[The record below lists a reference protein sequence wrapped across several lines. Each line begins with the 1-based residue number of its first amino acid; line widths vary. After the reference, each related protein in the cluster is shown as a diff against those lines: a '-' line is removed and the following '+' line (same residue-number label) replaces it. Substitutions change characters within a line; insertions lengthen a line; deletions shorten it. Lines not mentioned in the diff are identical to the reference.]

1 MFRSFNLRKGMR
13 YRRAR
18 ERRCIPTEGFV
29 KITKDCRENHLYV
42 YIPIDFGSGLQR
54 ELKRRCAPLPFV
66 SRLCTGAMV
75 NTTTIRK
82 TIAAAA
88 LDKKQTTL
96 PFFAAKVAAPPL
108 PDSGADKN
116 ANPELPPRTDSSRS
130 TPTPTPSQSSASP
143 SERLTAQTSAP
154 TMPSQMPASSTTP
167 SSAAYLQAA
176 KPLTKAQRKKK
187 RIRACLKGDPCPCPA
202 KICYRGGC
210 STDHIPKDDR
220 KPVANSTF
228 GTFLRRICGIPAV
241 VNAVVSTGSK
251 TPARLWVCRSC
262 YNHAH
267 FKWSLVSLLHQQ
279 QAVSPSG
286 S

>member
-1 MFRSFNLRKGMR
+1 MR
-13 YRRAR
+13 YRRDR

-54 ELKRRCAPLPFV
+54 ELKRRCAPLPFHG
-66 SRLCTGAMV
+66 RCPWPLCTGAMV
-75 NTTTIRK
+75 NTTNIK
-82 TIAAAA
+82 KAIAAAA
-88 LDKKQTTL
+88 IDKKQTTL
-96 PFFAAKVAAPPL
+96 QFFPAAKVPQTNP
-108 PDSGADKN
+108 GAN
-116 ANPELPPRTDSSRS
+116 NPKDELPPCTDTSRP

-176 KPLTKAQRKKK
+176 KPLTKAQRKKA

-267 FKWSLVSLLHQQ
+267 LKWSLVSLLHQQ